1 MTTFSDRKK
10 ENVLKVYSQKLLLEY
25 PEIKDSRK
33 ICYIKD
39 IFSDF
44 TDYDELEC
52 YPCTS
57 SKLMINISRSET
69 VYCPKFN
76 YEGDSM
82 KWHCDD
88 ATIISHKGKN
98 INKYIN
104 QIKISEKKSLHYANK
119 IPKFSLIVYGSTY
132 KKDFTGGI
140 FEFSDGTKIKPERNM
155 CILFD
160 SREAHCVHKIKS
172 GKKKLL
178 LIKFY

>member
-10 ENVLKVYSQKLLLEY
+10 ENVLKVYSQKLLFENPL
-25 PEIKDSRK
+25 IKESRK

-39 IFSDF
+39 IFSDLI
-44 TDYDELEC
+44 DYDELEC

-57 SKLMINISRSET
+57 SKLTINIPRSET
-69 VYCPKFN
+69 VYCPKLSN
-76 YEGDSM
+76 QGDSM

-88 ATIISHKGKN
+88 ATIISHKNKN
-98 INKYIN
+98 IDKYKN
-104 QIKISEKKSLHYANK
+104 QIKISEKKALYYPNK
-119 IPKFSLIVYGSTY
+119 IPKYSLIIYGSTY
-132 KKDFTGGI
+132 KEDFTGGI
-140 FEFSDGTKIKPERNM
+140 FEFSDGTKIKPIKNM